1 MYKRQGI
8 NIKYIDNMQQHQSNV
23 SILITTTGDNNLIKE
38 IAKILKNRNVY
49 TVGILGKKG
58 KDLIQLCHDYLLFD
72 TSLFEDIDSLCATFS
87 AEYVINILY
96 ATLLYRLESVSYTHL
111 DVYKRQYSS
120 GSSLSK
126 IGKKPRICS
135 PL

>member
-1 MYKRQGI
+1 MYKR
-8 NIKYIDNMQQHQSNV
+8 QHQSNV

-96 ATLLYRLESVSYTHL
+96 ATLLYRLE
-111 DVYKRQYSS
+111 
-120 GSSLSK
+120 LSNYMHYLK
-126 IGKKPRICS
+126 
-135 PL
+135 